1 MGLVVNVHHQSVL
14 KGVDK
19 FNGQMEPD
27 LLVLFMLTRNP
38 TVG

>member
-1 MGLVVNVHHQSVL
+1 
-14 KGVDK
+14 VDK

-27 LLVLFMLTRNP
+27 LLVLFMSTKNQ